1 MTQSG
6 KAARVLALAAP
17 TSSSP
22 SSGAALLPTT
32 SSVVHSQ
39 MVEVGD
45 EAESVRIG
53 YNRAPKLPLASTRA
67 STFNLTYP
75 SSSFDIYGAHR
86 LQMIM
91 RGR

>member
-6 KAARVLALAAP
+6 KAARALAWLLAP
-17 TSSSP
+17 TSGSP

-39 MVEVGD
+39 TVEVRGVYRSD

-53 YNRAPKLPLASTRA
+53 YNQAPKLQLASTVR
-67 STFNLTYP
+67 ST
-75 SSSFDIYGAHR
+75 
-86 LQMIM
+86 
-91 RGR
+91 